1 MWQSCEARAESL
13 LLADLK
19 IFGEA
24 LMEQKHHIRR
34 KWLKFMYVYTIILP
48 GLTGLTV
55 IFWPELYLTAFQW
68 QPQDQYLLGIT
79 GSMWLSFAILSAF
92 ALRNPLRFLPVL
104 LFQLSYKVIWL
115 SLVVAPLW
123 FNEGLSIYEIV
134 FALTM
139 VSYVIGDLIA
149 IPFSYLF
156 QKETVQSVAS

>member
-1 MWQSCEARAESL
+1 MTKKQN
-13 LLADLK
+13 
-19 IFGEA
+19 
-24 LMEQKHHIRR
+24 IRW
-34 KWLKFMYVYTIILP
+34 KWLRFMYAYTIILP

-55 IFWPELYLTAFQW
+55 IFWPGLFLNAFQW

-92 ALRNPLRFLPVL
+92 AVKSPLRFLPVL
-104 LFQLSYKVIWL
+104 LFQFSYKVIWL
-115 SLVVAPLW
+115 CFVVAPL
-123 FNEGLSIYEIV
+123 FLHGELSVYEIV

-156 QKETVQSVAS
+156 QKESVQS